1 MSEKDAHRL
10 LWGSGLGDAAASKN
24 VQLGRLLKSLVE
36 LNGGWWWVKALL
48 APGEEKVLTR
58 GIILCLLA
66 PLLLPINIFTYTTI
80 NLASITQHANT
91 CKQFDFLT
99 FSLRNVQFL

>member
-1 MSEKDAHRL
+1 MTFIISTVQGCGCIFEKNTHTL

-48 APGEEKVLTR
+48 APGEVKVLTR
-58 GIILCLLA
+58 GIIL
-66 PLLLPINIFTYTTI
+66 
-80 NLASITQHANT
+80 
-91 CKQFDFLT
+91 
-99 FSLRNVQFL
+99 